1 MMCAHLQSRWA
12 KEIKAIEKAIEQHHT
27 NIIEVHRLREEK
39 SAQNAKLKPLK
50 ATYI

>member
-1 MMCAHLQSRWA
+1 MMCAHLQSQGA

-27 NIIEVHRLREEK
+27 NMIEVHRLRKEK
-39 SAQNAKLKPLK
+39 STQNAELKPLK